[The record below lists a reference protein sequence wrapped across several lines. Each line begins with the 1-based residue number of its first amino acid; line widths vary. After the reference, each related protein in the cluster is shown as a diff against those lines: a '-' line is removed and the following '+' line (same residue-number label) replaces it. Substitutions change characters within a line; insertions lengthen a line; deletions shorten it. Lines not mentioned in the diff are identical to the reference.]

1 MAYMKNLNI
10 LRTTVLQGDIMAENL
25 IRKIDLAKWNKTHW
39 YIFFSTS
46 IGFFLWGIINTLGY
60 AFFPTYQSIYYL
72 IVIAAIPLL
81 GDLLLTRISDKIIG
95 RKKAYI
101 ITMGLYGF
109 GSLIIVLDLLFI
121 KGLMQMIVFLL
132 GYGIS
137 MFGVEGEVP
146 IGLALL
152 AESTPIKYREKIL
165 VLSPNFENVGAAIAA
180 IIALSIY
187 FMKNSFIIMGISIAI
202 MAIIGLIIAIILRL
216 LMPESIRWLTTKGKI
231 RDAEK
236 EANKIALNQELSIK
250 EKFSTSNIKLRNRFL
265 FLTIWS
271 LANYLTWSLMA
282 FVLADFYFKGVSLI
296 AVILWANLGA
306 SFAGFLTGLI
316 IDKID
321 MRKYTFISFL
331 AATISFLP
339 ILAYTLF
346 NFKSLYLFYSLTF
359 INLFSITM
367 TWFVRT
373 IYEPILFPTSNRAFY
388 IGIVRGIAMTTYTI
402 SIYLTSSFPLWGFA
416 IYGMGFQGLGLI
428 ASIYW
433 IKRGEDVRYKSIDI
447 LSKIK

>member
-1 MAYMKNLNI
+1 MS
-10 LRTTVLQGDIMAENL
+10 ENL
-25 IRKIDLAKWNKTHW
+25 IRKIDLAKWGKMHW

-60 AFFPTYQSIYYL
+60 AFFPTYQNIYYL

-81 GDLLLTRISDKIIG
+81 GDLILSRISDRIMG
-95 RKKAYI
+95 RKKTYI
-101 ITMGLYGF
+101 ITMGLYGL

-121 KGLMQMIVFLL
+121 KGLLQMVLFLL

-137 MFGVEGEVP
+137 MFGVEGENP
-146 IGLALL
+146 IGLSLL
-152 AESTPIKYREKIL
+152 AELTPVKYREKIL
-165 VLSPNFENVGAAIAA
+165 VLSPNFENIGAAIAA
-180 IIALSIY
+180 AIALSVY

-202 MAIIGLIIAIILRL
+202 MAIIGLIIAIMLRL
-216 LMPESIRWLTTKGKI
+216 LMPESIRWLTAKGKI
-231 RDAEK
+231 KDAEK
-236 EANKIALNQELSIK
+236 EISKITTSQELNVK
-250 EKFSTSNIKLRNRFL
+250 ENFLSSNIGLKKRFL
-265 FLTIWS
+265 ILTIWA

-282 FVLADFYFKGVSLI
+282 FVLADFYFKGSSLI
-296 AVILWANLGA
+296 EVILWANLGA
-306 SFAGFLTGLI
+306 SFAGLLIGPI

-331 AATISFLP
+331 TATISFLP
-339 ILAYTLF
+339 ILAYTIF

-359 INLFSITM
+359 INLFFITM

-373 IYEPILFPTSNRAFY
+373 IYEPTLFPTTNRAFY
-388 IGIVRGIAMTTYTI
+388 IGIVRAIAMTTYTI
-402 SIYLTSSFPLWGFA
+402 STYLTSSLPLWGFA

-428 ASIYW
+428 ASVYW
-433 IKRGEDVRYKSIDI
+433 IKRGEDVRYKSLDV